1 VNGSQQ
7 QASGESF
14 ISLRLGCSFS
24 SYTLNHPLRKKRKI
38 KNFILFNQD
47 FCLPSSLQHDP
58 LVAMVMDSGNLL
70 SAVVFG
76 PQSKEP
82 KPEYLVRIRDSLCKN
97 KDLAPFVTAITELPK
112 LWTSFQA
119 HTRDISVL
127 TDGRQGL
134 QALADWISTGASGW
148 ICKATYG

>member
-1 VNGSQQ
+1 
-7 QASGESF
+7 
-14 ISLRLGCSFS
+14 
-24 SYTLNHPLRKKRKI
+24 
-38 KNFILFNQD
+38 
-47 FCLPSSLQHDP
+47 
-58 LVAMVMDSGNLL
+58 MVMDNGNLL